1 MLLEPLDAEE
11 FRADRFFVSAR
22 ENCRPGAEGTTD

>member
-11 FRADRFFVSAR
+11 FRADRLFGVASGG
-22 ENCRPGAEGTTD
+22 RPAPQEIAED